1 MQRRKFIAG
10 VGSLAAGAAAV
21 TGTGAFTSVSANRS
35 VAVDVA
41 DDSDALLAIEPQAT
55 PNGNEYASK
64 NSGTVELDFSGTDVG
79 GGGLNRNAETIIRDI
94 LQVRNQGTQDVI
106 VGVTGLPDFMSIY
119 TDDGSVAANGNS
131 TSLNQDSYDPSSG
144 NLALVEV
151 GETMNDV
158 GVIFRL
164 KGEDASALEDFS
176 GTLTFNAVAVS
187 ELDDP
192 DDVRNK
198 YDSLGD
204 IESDPETGT
213 GGLREEQ
220 ALITGEISDGPETTV
235 TATVNGDVYPEF
247 PRNDSSY
254 QAELII
260 NVDNDG
266 LGNNDDTSDDFR
278 LGYAGA
284 DAQPGDLSGEGAYVK
299 QRTDGEDS
307 TPPLAGGRVS
317 VAGSEVDGYSATEE
331 GGLAVD
337 GTSEN
342 TEDVVYTF
350 TIDWSAFAADSDT
363 NIDSVPSE
371 FEVNEVFISDGGG
384 VFGNGLNGRAV
395 GLGDTYSTD

>member
-1 MQRRKFIAG
+1 
-10 VGSLAAGAAAV
+10 
-21 TGTGAFTSVSANRS
+21 
-35 VAVDVA
+35 
-41 DDSDALLAIEPQAT
+41 
-55 PNGNEYASK
+55 
-64 NSGTVELDFSGTDVG
+64 
-79 GGGLNRNAETIIRDI
+79 
-94 LQVRNQGTQDVI
+94 
-106 VGVTGLPDFMSIY
+106 MSIY
-119 TDDGSVAANGNS
+119 TDDGSVAANGS
-131 TSLNQDSYDPSSG
+131 DTSLNQDSYDPSSG

-164 KGEDASALEDFS
+164 KGEDASTLEDFS

-187 ELDDP
+187 ELDNP
-192 DDVRNK
+192 EEVRNK

-213 GGLREEQ
+213 DDLREEQ
-220 ALITGEISDGPETTV
+220 ALITGEISDGPQTTV
-235 TATVNGDVYPEF
+235 TVTVNGDVYPGF

-254 QAELII
+254 QAELNI

-284 DAQPGDLSGEGAYVK
+284 DAQPGDISGEGAYVK
-299 QRTDGEDS
+299 QRTDGGENNNI
-307 TPPLAGGRVS
+307 PLIGDGRSS
-317 VAGSEVDGYSATEE
+317 VAGSEVDGYSATEQ

-350 TIDWSAFAADSDT
+350 TIDWSAFADDTDT
-363 NIDSVPSE
+363 NIDSVPSA
-371 FEVNEVFISDGGG
+371 FEVNEVYITDGGG